1 MAASP
6 THEKLRKVKNYLE
19 LGMCNEEEARKA
31 RAEILGNIGRPA
43 GPLLSVPDPDAA
55 GGGADR
61 GAIGAA
67 GPGAGA
73 AADAATPGSGGGAF
87 DGAFVESTLTSAMKN
102 KYEPRRTTLVN
113 VNSTSFAGPS
123 GRSPHANASL
133 LVRHPVQLP
142 SSFRASSTVQ
152 QFTTTSTALET
163 HVPYERGRDR
173 DGAAEEN
180 GPNVTI
186 VTTAIADVT
195 YPEVLSQLGAGVGGF
210 WRLALKI
217 SPARPDGLVD
227 SDTLASISVSDVV
240 IAWPDPSRSLRDMA
254 CHAVA
259 EYFRSWLQLPSSDDD
274 GEMALDQEEDELE
287 VLGGKTIPPNPV
299 HDPDAAAADD
309 DGEEEEDDEEGGA
322 QCDDDGSCSTV
333 VIFFAVSK
341 EKITDDETETLAEIT
356 TAARLKK
363 VQTFI
368 MPLDKAIERSDK
380 ASGIVMMNS
389 ALEELLE
396 ARGACD
402 DAVVIT
408 TQTTPLLLSTHTA
421 IISACH

>member
-43 GPLLSVPDPDAA
+43 GSVPDPDAA

-61 GAIGAA
+61 GAGAA

-73 AADAATPGSGGGAF
+73 ATDAATPGSGGGAF
-87 DGAFVESTLTSAMKN
+87 DGAFVESALTSAMKN

-113 VNSTSFAGPS
+113 ANSASFAGPS

-163 HVPYERGRDR
+163 HVPYERGRDDR

-195 YPEVLSQLGAGVGGF
+195 YPEVLSQLGRVSAGSGD
-210 WRLALKI
+210 WRSRFPQLG
-217 SPARPDGLVD
+217 RMVW
-227 SDTLASISVSDVV
+227 SIR
-240 IAWPDPSRSLRDMA
+240 IPWLRSR
-254 CHAVA
+254 
-259 EYFRSWLQLPSSDDD
+259 
-274 GEMALDQEEDELE
+274 
-287 VLGGKTIPPNPV
+287 
-299 HDPDAAAADD
+299 
-309 DGEEEEDDEEGGA
+309 
-322 QCDDDGSCSTV
+322 
-333 VIFFAVSK
+333 
-341 EKITDDETETLAEIT
+341 
-356 TAARLKK
+356 
-363 VQTFI
+363 
-368 MPLDKAIERSDK
+368 
-380 ASGIVMMNS
+380 
-389 ALEELLE
+389 
-396 ARGACD
+396 
-402 DAVVIT
+402 
-408 TQTTPLLLSTHTA
+408 
-421 IISACH
+421 